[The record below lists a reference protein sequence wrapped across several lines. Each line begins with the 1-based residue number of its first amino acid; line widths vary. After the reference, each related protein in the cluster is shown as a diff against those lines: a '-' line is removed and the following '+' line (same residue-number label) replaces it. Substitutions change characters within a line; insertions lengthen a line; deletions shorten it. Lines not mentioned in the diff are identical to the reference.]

1 MNCSTLVFVVSVKLS
16 ENCPEPGVYPRPI
29 VHKGVVFLQ
38 IGLDSRDI
46 IFALIYL
53 CFHGG
58 QTSPKIFTTQYI
70 QELYTL

>member
-1 MNCSTLVFVVSVKLS
+1 MNCSTLAFVVSVKLS
-16 ENCPEPGVYPRPI
+16 ENCPEAGVYPRPI

-46 IFALIYL
+46 IL